1 VADGIIFEKLGVQ
14 TATLVTDAFTASGN
28 AMARRMGMPG
38 YHYAMLPHPVANL
51 TPEECKER
59 ACELLPEI
67 LEILGVEP
75 QREQLMADRQRAAS
89 SAEQVPWP
97 GGGSV

>member
-14 TATLVTDAFTASGN
+14 TATLVTDAFAASGN

-38 YHYAMLPHPVANL
+38 YHYAMLPHPIANL
-51 TPEECKER
+51 TPEECKAR

-67 LEILGVEP
+67 LDILGVDALPE
-75 QREQLMADRQRAAS
+75 EAIAAVQRAP
-89 SAEQVPWP
+89 AEQMAWP

>member
-14 TATLVTDAFTASGN
+14 TATLVTDAFTQSGN

-38 YHYAMLPHPVANL
+38 YHYAMLPHPVSNL
-51 TPEECKER
+51 TPDECKER
-59 ACELLPEI
+59 ACELLPEV
-67 LEILGVEP
+67 LEILGVEGT
-75 QREQLMADRQRAAS
+75 RELSIAARQRAA
-89 SAEQVPWP
+89 AEQMPWP

>member
-1 VADGIIFEKLGVQ
+1 MADGIIFEKLGVQ

-38 YHYAMLPHPVANL
+38 YHYAMLPHPIANL
-51 TPEECKER
+51 TPEECKAR

-67 LEILGVEP
+67 LEILGVG
-75 QREQLMADRQRAAS
+75 DRPEEAS
-89 SAEQVPWP
+89 AGRQQAPAEQVPWP
-97 GGGSV
+97 SGGSV

>member
-67 LEILGVEP
+67 LEILGVEAKP
-75 QREQLMADRQRAAS
+75 ELISDRQRASA
-89 SAEQVPWP
+89 AEQVAWP